1 VCSSRIIEIQ
11 GRMSERAIELLAL
24 PDDEPKYILDI
35 GCGSGLSGDVIE
47 EHGHMWVGVD
57 ISPAML
63 GARACLSSP
72 PTLERLMVVVHGDV
86 VPLSLSRLT

>member
-63 GARACLSSP
+63 GARVPLFSTHLGAFDGGGG
-72 PTLERLMVVVHGDV
+72 GDV

>member
-1 VCSSRIIEIQ
+1 
-11 GRMSERAIELLAL
+11 MSERAIELLAL

-63 GARACLSSP
+63 GTRVPLFSTHLGSFYGGGG
-72 PTLERLMVVVHGDV
+72 GDV
-86 VPLSLSRLT
+86 VPLCLSWLTC